1 MSLKPYEILG
11 LSENY
16 NLYDAKSA
24 FYAYSRQ
31 YHPDTSNC
39 NFLTKE
45 EKETMFHVIETAY
58 KQILAEKQ
66 ICEIDAP
73 MFTQYEYDP
82 AICIEKNNDLTTL
95 EKFNTMFE
103 KVHAEENYDNPWSIH
118 YNLNTTST
126 NHLDILRP
134 TEFKKN
140 YYYEYGI
147 NTCSDFSRPGQYT
160 DINYTSDN
168 LDNIELESTDINTL
182 LEMRDKIDYSPEI
195 TLQEEYKQRILKQI
209 EEDKK
214 QVQLERDIRI
224 LKLN

>member
-16 NLYDAKSA
+16 NLYEAKSA

-39 NFLTKE
+39 DFLTKD
-45 EKETMFHVIETAY
+45 EKEYMFNVIETAY
-58 KQILAEKQ
+58 KQILREKQ
-66 ICEIDAP
+66 TCEIDAP
-73 MFTQYEYDP
+73 MFTQYEYEPD
-82 AICIEKNNDLTTL
+82 ICIDKNENLTSL
-95 EKFNTMFE
+95 EKFNSAFE
-103 KVHAEENYDNPWSIH
+103 KVHAEENYDNPWSI
-118 YNLNTTST
+118 YYKLNTSST
-126 NHLDILRP
+126 NQLDIPRP
-134 TEFKKN
+134 DEYKQT

-160 DINYTSDN
+160 DINYKPES
-168 LDNIELESTDINTL
+168 LDTVELESTDINTL
-182 LEMRDKIDYSPEI
+182 LETRDKMDYSPEI

-209 EEDKK
+209 EENKR